1 MLCLACRLGTPMIP
15 PVPLLSWATATA
27 TGAIAATVTVMA
39 MLLLVPVLL
48 SRFLLPPPHS
58 TMATPLLRPS
68 KGMGMDMDM
77 DKARRRKASSRSLT
91 LLPSGGTQLIR
102 TPRVLEDLDLHLRL
116 LPALSLQTRRGT
128 RPSPWHNCNR
138 NLGNSRIQEAQ
149 TSCGWLV
156 VLFSWDWWGLD
167 GCITTDNLTITL
179 TSSRY
184 SSFFPPPRRPINIL
198 PPPYFFS
205 FHQSIIPSHHPSSSI
220 HHHSSYFLF
229 SKNPLKEKKWYP
241 HVRTSAVRKKNVP
254 TTLIDTSVPFFF
266 LQSLLSL
273 LFALGRLL
281 SVLLS
286 FSNVL
291 SICFRIIRTEETF
304 IFSFVL
310 CPANVYHLRSISIHN
325 GNIFRF
331 M

>member
-15 PVPLLSWATATA
+15 PVPLLSWAT
-27 TGAIAATVTVMA
+27 GAIAATVTVMV

-48 SRFLLPPPHS
+48 SRFLLPHPHS

-68 KGMGMDMDM
+68 KGMGMDMDMDM

-179 TSSRY
+179 TSS
-184 SSFFPPPRRPINIL
+184 SFFPPPRRLINIL
-198 PPPYFFS
+198 PPPCFFS
-205 FHQSIIPSHHPSSSI
+205 FHQSIIPFHHPSSSI

-229 SKNPLKEKKWYP
+229 QKSAERKKMVP
-241 HVRTSAVRKKNVP
+241 HVRTYHVR
-254 TTLIDTSVPFFF
+254 
-266 LQSLLSL
+266 
-273 LFALGRLL
+273 
-281 SVLLS
+281 
-286 FSNVL
+286 
-291 SICFRIIRTEETF
+291 
-304 IFSFVL
+304 
-310 CPANVYHLRSISIHN
+310 
-325 GNIFRF
+325 
-331 M
+331 